1 MDEPPICK
9 KCGDEYFLKDGYE
22 VTDYC
27 DPCAQELVPELL
39 EKLRHLEV
47 RANCRLIA
55 AAPELYAALEALL
68 LRLYITA
75 EIRDGDKELRAQA
88 EAALKKAKGL

>member
-1 MDEPPICK
+1 MSDTSFTPGPWFVVTHGKLRSWTIQTK
-9 KCGDEYFLKDGYE
+9 KDGAGRCIAQ
-22 VTDYC
+22 DYGIETNMNN
-27 DPCAQELVPELL
+27 AM
-39 EKLRHLEV
+39 
-47 RANCRLIA
+47 LIA